1 MNVPLAIFE
10 ESVSTTTCKLY
21 VSDIGESDNV
31 IFGGMFF

>member
-21 VSDIGESDNV
+21 VSDIGANAYV